1 MVTRSSLIILF
12 SLFSLDVLFTQSIGS
27 TFLKFHSALQN
38 KNYNF
43 LEKQLDDK
51 IIYTHSNAWVE
62 NKNSIISNLQSG
74 YMNYQNIQLDSVRVN
89 RFGNTAIIKAK
100 ANIQGVVNQNKFD
113 IKLLILQTWKKKYFG
128 RWKLISRSAVKTN

>member
-1 MVTRSSLIILF
+1 MVMRSSLIILF
-12 SLFSLDVLFTQSIGS
+12 SLFSFDVLFTQSIGS
-27 TFLKFHSALQN
+27 TFLEFHSALQN

-43 LEKQLDDK
+43 LEKHLDDK

-74 YMNYQNIQLDSVRVN
+74 YMNYQNILIDSVQVN
-89 RFGNTAIIKAK
+89 RFGNIAIIKAK
-100 ANIQGVVNQNKFD
+100 ANIQGVVNQNGFD

-128 RWKLISRSAVKTN
+128 QWKLISRSAVKTN

>member
-1 MVTRSSLIILF
+1 MRSSLIILF
-12 SLFSLDVLFTQSIGS
+12 SLFSFDVLFTQSIGS
-27 TFLKFHSALQN
+27 TFLEFHSALQN

-43 LEKQLDDK
+43 LEKHLDDK

-74 YMNYQNIQLDSVRVN
+74 YMNYQNILIDSVQVN
-89 RFGNTAIIKAK
+89 RFGNIAIIKAK
-100 ANIQGVVNQNKFD
+100 ANIQGVVNQNGFD

-128 RWKLISRSAVKTN
+128 QWKLISRSAVKTN

>member
-27 TFLKFHSALQN
+27 TFLEFHSALQN

-43 LEKQLDDK
+43 LEKHLDDK

-100 ANIQGVVNQNKFD
+100 ANIQGVVNQNGFD

-128 RWKLISRSAVKTN
+128 QWKLISRSAVKTN

>member
-27 TFLKFHSALQN
+27 TFLEFHSALQN

-43 LEKQLDDK
+43 LEKHLDDK

-100 ANIQGVVNQNKFD
+100 ANIQGIVNQNKFD

-128 RWKLISRSAVKTN
+128 QWQLISRSAVKTN

>member
-27 TFLKFHSALQN
+27 TFLEFHSALQN

-43 LEKQLDDK
+43 LEKHLDDK

-74 YMNYQNIQLDSVRVN
+74 YMNYQNILIDSVQVN
-89 RFGNTAIIKAK
+89 RFGNIAIIKAK
-100 ANIQGVVNQNKFD
+100 ANIQGVVNQNGFD

-128 RWKLISRSAVKTN
+128 QWKLISRSAVKTN

>member
-27 TFLKFHSALQN
+27 TFLEFHSALQN

-43 LEKQLDDK
+43 LEKHLDDK

-74 YMNYQNIQLDSVRVN
+74 YMNYQNILIDKVY
-89 RFGNTAIIKAK
+89 
-100 ANIQGVVNQNKFD
+100 QN
-113 IKLLILQTWKKKYFG
+113 LLK
-128 RWKLISRSAVKTN
+128 